1 MKKKAVV
8 ITGAGSGLGRE
19 AVKVIPIKDYS
30 LFGKDLKLGNFSLF
44 SEGIN
49 VFPPQFE
56 MSFPLDSWSDIN
68 LENDRNKL
76 KELDFDV
83 LINNAAIGD
92 SGSIA
97 DISVDRIENVFETN
111 VFSNIKITQVALKN
125 MIENKRGR
133 VIFLSSLAGRISI
146 PFLGPYCAS
155 KFAIEGFASSLRK
168 EMKKLDDV
176 NIQIGII
183 EPGAYATGFNKENN
197 EKKYEWMY
205 KDSYFKYKWKDI
217 KEKETKYW
225 NFIEKKNFN
234 SIIKQYIH
242 SVEDRKLKFRYTA
255 PRTQSFIIQLQRIF
269 GL

>member
-19 AVKVIPIKDYS
+19 AAIELAKRGHSVIATTMYEKQAQEINTLANDRRI
-30 LFGKDLKLGNFSLF
+30 DLK
-44 SEGIN
+44 
-49 VFPPQFE
+49 
-56 MSFPLDSWSDIN
+56 SFKLDIN

-205 KDSYFKYKWKDI
+205 KDSYFKHNFLLVLYFLVFSVKTSK
-217 KEKETKYW
+217 TKLLKADVLGSKLFLKMISI
-225 NFIEKKNFN
+225 FIVLNL
-234 SIIKQYIH
+234 
-242 SVEDRKLKFRYTA
+242 SVFMVCML
-255 PRTQSFIIQLQRIF
+255 
-269 GL
+269 